1 MTGKANVVYHIGDI
15 YGFLLRAQNFSVY
28 ILIDLE
34 AIKPNATNCLRI
46 SNETPISLN
55 KIKFGKLGYFSYLCI
70 VNKLIYIYESNKQ
83 ERYEIR
89 LY

>member
-1 MTGKANVVYHIGDI
+1 MTKSVRLVYHIGSI
-15 YGFLLRAQNFSVY
+15 YGFFMRAQNFSVY

-34 AIKPNATNCLRI
+34 AIKPPPMLCCRI
-46 SNETPISLN
+46 SNESDVSLN